1 MRKSLLPLLFLGF
14 AGSCFA
20 AIEDTP
26 ANRMAEAERFM
37 QAFALE
43 QALPGIVTHLAK
55 TIPEGQRPQFLALAK
70 NLDASAINDAMQE
83 NMVQL
88 FTADELHALVDFQQS
103 PTGKSAMRKMAP
115 YLSALLPTLQAEIQK
130 ARLKDRQAPAAE

>member
-20 AIEDTP
+20 TIEDTP

-43 QALPGIVTHLAK
+43 QSLPEIVTQLAK
-55 TIPEGQRPQFLALAK
+55 AIPEGQRPQFLALAR
-70 NLDASAINDAMQE
+70 NLDASAISDAMQE
-83 NMVQL
+83 NMVEL

-103 PTGKSAMRKMAP
+103 PAGKSAMRKMAP
-115 YLSALLPTLQAEIQK
+115 YLSALLPTIQTEIQK

>member
-37 QAFALE
+37 QVFALE
-43 QALPGIVTHLAK
+43 KSLPEIVAQIAK
-55 TIPEGQRPQFLALAK
+55 TIPEGQRPQFLALAR

-88 FTADELHALVDFQQS
+88 FTADELHALVEFQQL
-103 PTGKSAMRKMAP
+103 PAGKSAMRKLAP
-115 YLSALLPTLQAEIQK
+115 YVSALLPVIQTEIQK
-130 ARLKDRQAPAAE
+130 ARLKNLQAPAAD